1 MYKRQGQGIAVQPCQ
16 KGLALLGLV
25 GLGREGWGV
34 EIGAGAS
41 FAADEALFSQAG
53 QGGHQGGQGPGSM
66 VPQLLENLAGGQRG
80 LGGPKNLH
88 DLQLR
93 LPQALAVDVYKR
105 QTCVPA
111 DGEWGRKD
119 CGIVV
124 SSWNFLLAMGW
135 TGT

>member
-1 MYKRQGQGIAVQPCQ
+1 MGTTVVEAGHQAGQGIAVQPCQ

-41 FAADEALFSQAG
+41 VAADEALFSQAG

-93 LPQALAVDVYKR
+93 LPQALAVTR
-105 QTCVPA
+105 
-111 DGEWGRKD
+111 GH
-119 CGIVV
+119 GIT
-124 SSWNFLLAMGW
+124 SGQNYLG
-135 TGT
+135 